1 MLENHFI
8 FNPSRFARDSAPHF
22 SVVVAGGAVVVGVVT
37 ALVGDG
43 SRWVNGVN
51 VAVVAMVVMAKTSP
65 TLVQKPSS
73 SEIAE

>member
-8 FNPSRFARDSAPHF
+8 FNPSRFTRDSAPPF
-22 SVVVAGGAVVVGVVT
+22 NVVVAGGAVVVGVAA

-43 SRWVNGVN
+43 SIWVNAVN
-51 VAVVAMVVMAKTSP
+51 VAVVATAVMAKTSP

-73 SEIAE
+73 PEIAE